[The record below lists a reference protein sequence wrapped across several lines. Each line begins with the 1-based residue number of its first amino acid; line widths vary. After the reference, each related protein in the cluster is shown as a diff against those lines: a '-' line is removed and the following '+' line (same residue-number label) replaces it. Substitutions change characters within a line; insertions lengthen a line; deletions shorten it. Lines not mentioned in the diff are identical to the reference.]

1 LSNDA
6 VNHDNRLTR
15 RPFRLVICELSNKEA
30 GLCCPVCGN
39 PYVHPAEVAVE
50 QGRTKTVVVCES
62 TCVQPTE
69 RGSSHRGSK
78 ISLAFWCESGHR
90 FEYRMA
96 FQKGQL
102 FCELLSCSGGPQTSS
117 DELWRN

>member
-1 LSNDA
+1 MSKDCELMR
-6 VNHDNRLTR
+6 H
-15 RPFRLVICELSNKEA
+15 PFRLVICELGDNEA
-30 GLCCPVCGN
+30 GLCCPICGDT
-39 PYVHPAEVAVE
+39 YVHPAEVAVE
-50 QGRTKTVVVCES
+50 QGRTKTVVICEA

-69 RGSSHRGSK
+69 RGSSHRGSE
-78 ISLAFWCESGHR
+78 ITLAFWCESGHR

-102 FCELLSCSGGPQTSS
+102 FCELHSRSGGPQTSS